1 MNEFAS
7 IDIHLPMLFRD
18 DFRKYSLTRAEGSRN
33 DPEDSPF
40 PRMVDMWFMA
50 ICIAVKKRLKPKF
63 DVKGKTYKGIEGGI
77 FGSDNWRSDALM
89 LLAISH
95 TGDIEVIGRPN
106 EMMKIANAYALAG
119 LPHLIGIL
127 KETKGDTALDHLSD
141 VIEGMIGHS
150 KKL

>member
-7 IDIHLPMLFRD
+7 TDISLPVTFREYLH
-18 DFRKYSLTRAEGSRN
+18 KYCLTRLEGSHN

-50 ICIAVKKRLKPKF
+50 ICIAVKEGLKPKF
-63 DVKGKTYKGIEGGI
+63 DVKGKTYKVIDGSI

-89 LLAISH
+89 LLAISYKGDVEV
-95 TGDIEVIGRPN
+95 TGNPN

-119 LPHLIGIL
+119 MSRLITIL
-127 KETKGDTALDHLSD
+127 EERKGDTAIDHLSE
-141 VIEGMIGHS
+141 VIEEMIS
-150 KKL
+150 